1 MKKRL
6 GYLLGTLPV
15 VLLVWTAGNQPA
27 LACAVC
33 YGDADGPMIKAAGMG
48 VWLMIGLVVA
58 LQSSFA
64 LFFIHLW
71 RRTRKPAKESPT
83 S

>member
-1 MKKRL
+1 MTKRIRHIL
-6 GYLLGTLPV
+6 GVLPV
-15 VLLVWTAGNQPA
+15 LFLIWTAGSQQA

-33 YGDADGPMIKAAGMG
+33 YGDADGPMIKAASMG
-48 VWLMIGLVVA
+48 VWLMIGVIAA

-64 LFFIHLW
+64 LFFIYLW
-71 RRTRKPAKESPT
+71 RRARKIKESLP